1 MFKTIFD
8 KIYLFFYR
16 AFFCFTFITM
26 AMAVFGKLMNTDEL
40 YKYMAVKQLFTFF
53 VFSLLFALS
62 FTVADF
68 IKNNVIIKRT
78 VQFVLTYIS
87 LVAVFFLG
95 GSFSNYV
102 EASGV
107 QNQGFSILSIS
118 FMFVLI
124 YAVCALIVL
133 IVKFLTGLVLNRSKE
148 YVSIFE
154 NKEQE

>member
-68 IKNNVIIKRT
+68 IKNNVII
-78 VQFVLTYIS
+78 YANASI
-87 LVAVFFLG
+87 LG
-95 GSFSNYV
+95 GNTIIGNNCVIGGNVFITSSIDDNKIVTFEKENYKIRDRSNYY
-102 EASGV
+102 E
-107 QNQGFSILSIS
+107 
-118 FMFVLI
+118 
-124 YAVCALIVL
+124 
-133 IVKFLTGLVLNRSKE
+133 R
-148 YVSIFE
+148 
-154 NKEQE
+154 